1 MGLTH
6 APWHW
11 SLNKGEQ
18 HLSHILRD
26 AGYHTALFGLQHEA
40 ADVQT
45 LDGRLWAWLEEV
57 GDPILKGT
65 VPTPYYRRLMAEAGR
80 G

>member
-1 MGLTH
+1 M
-6 APWHW
+6 AEDP
-11 SLNKGEQ
+11 N
-18 HLSHILRD
+18 
-26 AGYHTALFGLQHEA
+26 Y
-40 ADVQT
+40 ADVRAE

-57 GDPILKGT
+57 GDPILKGS